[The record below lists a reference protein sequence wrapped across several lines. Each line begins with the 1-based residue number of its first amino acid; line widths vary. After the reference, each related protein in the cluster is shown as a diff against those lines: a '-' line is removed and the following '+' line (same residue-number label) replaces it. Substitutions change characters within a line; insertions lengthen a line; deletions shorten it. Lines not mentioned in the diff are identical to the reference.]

1 MIFNLHQKS
10 KLIACLLLTFSL
22 TTANAQIWKK
32 LKKKVSNKVEEK
44 IDKSA
49 DELLDKTLS
58 ESDKAKSTQKI
69 HRFDGSATIEISSE
83 TGDQASFDILFSNSN
98 EDVICMTMDSGES
111 AQIYN
116 VITSKEIVAYINA
129 GGMKIKK
136 ATRADQF
143 SQLDN
148 GDKVPSQEDL
158 KKTGQTKRILGYL
171 CHEYTYKNDGGSLSI
186 WITQDSFPIQSK
198 YAPMLGMTRKN
209 NIKGFVLELNATSQ
223 NGEKANVKVVK
234 IDSKKKLI
242 INSSEYKSM
251 F

>member
-1 MIFNLHQKS
+1 MTFNLHQKI
-10 KLIACLLLTFSL
+10 KLIACILLTFSL
-22 TTANAQIWKK
+22 TSTDAQIWKK

-49 DELLDKTLS
+49 DDLLDKTLS
-58 ESDKAKSTQKI
+58 ESDKAKSAQKI
-69 HRFDGSATIEISSE
+69 YRFDGSATVQISSE

-98 EDVICMTMDSGES
+98 EDIICMAMDSGES
-111 AQIYN
+111 GQIYN
-116 VITSKEIVAYINA
+116 VITTKEIVAYINA

-136 ATRADQF
+136 ATPADQF

-148 GDKVPSQEDL
+148 GDKVPMQEDL

-171 CHEYTYKNDGGSLSI
+171 CHEYTYKNDGGSLSV
-186 WITQDSFPIQSK
+186 WITKDSFPIRSK

-209 NIKGFVLELNATSQ
+209 NIEGFVLELNATSQ
-223 NGEKANVKVVK
+223 NGEKANVKVIK